1 MISVTPSKATL
12 NRTAGLAGYRR
23 RGVPAVLFREVSMTV
38 LLDPTSE
45 RSPTIRPRLARPERL
60 DGLTIG
66 LLDIAKPR
74 GDVFLDRLEERLN
87 ERGLAT
93 RRYKKPTNTRPAPVP
108 LQQQIATE
116 VNLVIEGLSD

>member
-1 MISVTPSKATL
+1 MS
-12 NRTAGLAGYRR
+12 
-23 RGVPAVLFREVSMTV
+23 V

-45 RSPTIRPRLARPERL
+45 RSPSQRARLPRPERL

-74 GDVFLDRLEERLN
+74 GDVFLDRLDERLQ
-87 ERGLAT
+87 ERGIAVK
-93 RRYKKPTNTRPAPVP
+93 RYKKPTNARTAPLP

>member
-1 MISVTPSKATL
+1 MS
-12 NRTAGLAGYRR
+12 
-23 RGVPAVLFREVSMTV
+23 V

-45 RSPTIRPRLARPERL
+45 RSPTLRPRLPRPESL

-74 GDVFLDRLEERLN
+74 GDVFLDRLEQRLS
-87 ERGLAT
+87 ERGLAVK
-93 RRYKKPTNTRPAPVP
+93 RYMKPTNTRPAPVP

>member
-1 MISVTPSKATL
+1 
-12 NRTAGLAGYRR
+12 
-23 RGVPAVLFREVSMTV
+23 MTV

-60 DGLTIG
+60 DGLTVG
-66 LLDIAKPR
+66 LLGHRQAARRCVSRPAR
-74 GDVFLDRLEERLN
+74 GAAQ

>member
-1 MISVTPSKATL
+1 MCSS
-12 NRTAGLAGYRR
+12 TASTNASRSAASRSNGTRSR
-23 RGVPAVLFREVSMTV
+23 PTRGP
-38 LLDPTSE
+38 
-45 RSPTIRPRLARPERL
+45 RSERL

-74 GDVFLDRLEERLN
+74 GDVFLDRLDERLT
-87 ERGLAT
+87 ERGIAVK
-93 RRYKKPTNTRPAPVP
+93 RYKKPTNARTAPLP